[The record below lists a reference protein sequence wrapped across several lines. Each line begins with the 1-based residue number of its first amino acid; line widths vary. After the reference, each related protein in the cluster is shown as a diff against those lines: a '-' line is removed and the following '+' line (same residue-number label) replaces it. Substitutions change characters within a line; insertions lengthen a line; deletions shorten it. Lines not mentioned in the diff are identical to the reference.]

1 MAEQLSAHALEK
13 SMFLVIMTLVVLFV
27 GAGFVVISM

>member
-1 MAEQLSAHALEK
+1 MAEQLTAQALER
-13 SMFLVIMTLVVLFV
+13 STFLIIMALTVLFV